1 MNKTRVLIA
10 IMAAGL
16 FATQRAKPVSAAT
29 YPPPG
34 EQRTAPPGEDE
45 AGPDESMDDD
55 GPPGPG
61 PGPGGPPHR
70 PMQPGREGMGPGG
83 PGPRVGGPEGLH
95 KPPMFP
101 PTQEEQEQ
109 LLAFAKEH
117 FPEMVTRIELLKKED
132 PQAYKRISRRMW
144 PRLQI
149 MKEAFE
155 RDPQGLG
162 KILIDEKKVED
173 QIRLKARS
181 YQQERDGTRK
191 ASVGAELRAL
201 LEQQF
206 DLRLQRRRL
215 ELADL
220 QKRLEDQT
228 KRVDSM
234 AAKKQ
239 DLVQRQFDR
248 ITGEGDPDW

>member
-1 MNKTRVLIA
+1 MKSNRVLIA

-16 FATQRAKPVSAAT
+16 LATLPAKWVRAQSA
-29 YPPPG
+29 PPPAEHRDG
-34 EQRTAPPGEDE
+34 PPPDDDG
-45 AGPDESMDDD
+45 GPDDAMDDD
-55 GPPGPG
+55 GPPG

-70 PMQPGREGMGPGG
+70 PMRPGAEGIAPGG
-83 PGPRVGGPEGLH
+83 PGPRMGGPDGMH

-101 PTQEEQEQ
+101 PTQEEQEA
-109 LLAFAKEH
+109 LLAFARQH
-117 FPEMVTRIELLKKED
+117 FPEMITRLDALKKDD
-132 PQAYKRISRRMW
+132 PQAYKRVSRRMW

-149 MKEAFE
+149 MKEAYE

-162 KILIDEKKVED
+162 KILIDEKKLED
-173 QIRLKARS
+173 QIRTKVRA
-181 YQQERDGTRK
+181 YQQERDSTRK
-191 ASVGAELRAL
+191 SAVGAELRQL
-201 LEQQF
+201 LDQQF
-206 DLRLQRRRL
+206 DVRLQRRRL

-220 QKRLEDQT
+220 QKRLEEQT